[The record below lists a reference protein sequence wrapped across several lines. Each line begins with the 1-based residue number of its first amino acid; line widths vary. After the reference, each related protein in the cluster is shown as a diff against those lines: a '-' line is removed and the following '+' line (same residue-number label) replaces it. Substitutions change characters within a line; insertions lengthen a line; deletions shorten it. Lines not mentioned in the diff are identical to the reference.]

1 MINERLK
8 DIGKRIQR
16 TRKEKGIS
24 QVALAEQI
32 NISTPYLSDIE
43 NGKVSYSVTILMD
56 ITEALQVSADWLLRS
71 DTPTTNSIQIQEAS
85 NILSDCTPAEA
96 ESLLYLLTETK
107 KAIRKNKT
115 SLNFYSKHK
124 KGYPIND
131 WIALNIFLFYFINWI
146 CFSFLCSLFF
156 LAFYLVL
163 V

>member
-1 MINERLK
+1 MNEKLK
-8 DIGKRIQR
+8 DIGKRIQK

-24 QVALAEQI
+24 QVTLAERI

-96 ESLLYLLTETK
+96 ESLLHLLTETK

-115 SLNFYSKHK
+115 S
-124 KGYPIND
+124 
-131 WIALNIFLFYFINWI
+131 
-146 CFSFLCSLFF
+146 
-156 LAFYLVL
+156 
-163 V
+163 

>member
-1 MINERLK
+1 MVNERLK

-24 QVALAEQI
+24 QVTLAEQI

-71 DTPTTNSIQIQEAS
+71 DTPMTNSIQIQEAS

-96 ESLLYLLTETK
+96 ESLLHLLSETK

-115 SLNFYSKHK
+115 S
-124 KGYPIND
+124 
-131 WIALNIFLFYFINWI
+131 
-146 CFSFLCSLFF
+146 
-156 LAFYLVL
+156 
-163 V
+163 